1 MGLEILYLIIFLQGI
16 GILVSKVILPKKYSK
31 PIKMIREVIP
41 VGPNICTITVK
52 TRIPIVF

>member
-31 PIKMIREVIP
+31 SIKMIREVIP